1 MNQKPK
7 SVSWKVKEVNDINL
21 GWYEEGIS
29 LIDNKVIYKFYLNK
43 KDDTIYLI
51 DINDDVVYKFPKN
64 EKAKGYVLAFKLLSK
79 LPF

>member
-21 GWYEEGIS
+21 GWYEEGVN
-29 LIDNKVIYKFYLNK
+29 LINNKVIYKFYLNK

-51 DINDDVVYKFPKN
+51 DIYDDVVYKFPKT